1 MELTTN
7 DTSDSEGEE
16 GGESKKYLRPPSAPQ
31 HVRIGDNFQADLPA
45 MGEDEDEG
53 QAGGEEALQHEQQQE
68 QQQGQENVGV
78 QQQHSSEGSTSSSS
92 SGASSTSFSS
102 SSRAA
107 ALIAARV
114 DFEED
119 GLGSGTMAYR

>member
-7 DTSDSEGEE
+7 DTSDSEDE
-16 GGESKKYLRPPSAPQ
+16 GGESKKYLRPPAAPQ
-31 HVRIGDNFQADLPA
+31 HPRLGDYYQAALPA
-45 MGEDEDEG
+45 LGEVKEEG
-53 QAGGEEALQHEQQQE
+53 MAGGNEERPHEQMQQE
-68 QQQGQENVGV
+68 NMCL

-107 ALIAARV
+107 ALIAGRV
-114 DFEED
+114 ELEED
-119 GLGSGTMAYR
+119 GLGSGTRAYR